1 MNIETT
7 HCDACANTNTGCL
20 VHKVQGQT
28 VLALCGGCVTDK
40 ELDALTMRSLC
51 EAFPQGLAEV
61 EAFAPSP
68 REPVMAS
75 LFLGAW
81 F

>member
-40 ELDALTMRSLC
+40 ELDALTMQSLC
-51 EAFPQGLAEV
+51 ELFPS
-61 EAFAPSP
+61 EAHKPQQAQPA
-68 REPVMAS
+68 MAS